1 MKKKKQKR
9 TRTLVII
16 GAAVVVLAV
25 GTILIVNS
33 LKKGGDSG
41 SPTNY
46 TVNSISSGEIST
58 TISGSGTLA
67 ALESQSVTTTEE
79 STVTAVNFAPG
90 DTVKAGDVVMTMT
103 SPEVESDLSDLK
115 DELSDTRASLAT
127 AKQLLTN
134 LKVTASKGGV
144 VKDIQATVGTIVDDM
159 DYLCLISTDGKMQLS
174 IDATDG
180 MEQYDPVTVVVG
192 EDAQEGYITKLESGV
207 ATVVFEDNSYPVGTS
222 ATVQDAAG
230 KTLGTGNMTVN
241 EYVEVTAASGK
252 IATVAVTDNQT
263 VSKGSTIFKLAE
275 GAPTANYTALK
286 KTEASLV
293 EQIADLEALLTVKA
307 DYDCTLTTLAV
318 AAGDKVAAGTTVCSL
333 TGTGGYT
340 LSLSIDEL
348 DIATIALNQSAKI
361 TLDALDGEYTGKVTN
376 ISYSGSGTYVT
387 SYTATIT
394 TDPIEGAYPGMS
406 ATIAV
411 TTDTSGETLIVPV
424 SAVQYDGDT
433 AFIYLAGDDA
443 TLGTV
448 VGKDEINLDSLTK
461 ATVTTGMSDGSYIA
475 ITGDG
480 IAAGDMIWVPQV
492 TTNATYSAD
501 DETSTTFSMG
511 GQSGMMMG
519 GDSSGFTPPS
529 GMGGG
534 QMPSGGGMP
543 GGN

>member
-1 MKKKKQKR
+1 M
-9 TRTLVII
+9 
-16 GAAVVVLAV
+16 
-25 GTILIVNS
+25 
-33 LKKGGDSG
+33 
-41 SPTNY
+41 
-46 TVNSISSGEIST
+46 
-58 TISGSGTLA
+58 
-67 ALESQSVTTTEE
+67 
-79 STVTAVNFAPG
+79 
-90 DTVKAGDVVMTMT
+90 
-103 SPEVESDLSDLK
+103 
-115 DELSDTRASLAT
+115 
-127 AKQLLTN
+127 
-134 LKVTASKGGV
+134 
-144 VKDIQATVGTIVDDM
+144 
-159 DYLCLISTDGKMQLS
+159 
-174 IDATDG
+174 
-180 MEQYDPVTVVVG
+180 
-192 EDAQEGYITKLESGV
+192 
-207 ATVVFEDNSYPVGTS
+207 
-222 ATVQDAAG
+222 
-230 KTLGTGNMTVN
+230 
-241 EYVEVTAASGK
+241 
-252 IATVAVTDNQT
+252 
-263 VSKGSTIFKLAE
+263 
-275 GAPTANYTALK
+275 
-286 KTEASLV
+286 
-293 EQIADLEALLTVKA
+293 
-307 DYDCTLTTLAV
+307 
-318 AAGDKVAAGTTVCSL
+318 
-333 TGTGGYT
+333 
-340 LSLSIDEL
+340 
-348 DIATIALNQSAKI
+348 
-361 TLDALDGEYTGKVTN
+361 TN

-433 AFIYLAGDDA
+433 AFIYLAGDDT

-480 IAAGDMIWVPQV
+480 IAAGDLIWVPQV